1 MNREQYDKP
10 TRECMPLGPV
20 VSKSAGPAP
29 GSGPGLR
36 SSGDLAVE
44 TGVVGL
50 AGALGAGVALGRSD
64 GARAEAG
71 EQGHDGAQRL
81 SVGDRADRRAD
92 GARLHRA
99 LDAAEGEDAVV
110 VETRR
115 VRGGVS

>member
-1 MNREQYDKP
+1 MNREHYAKP
-10 TRECMPLGPV
+10 TRECMPLGPL

-71 EQGHDGAQRL
+71 EQGRDGGQRL
-81 SVGDRADRRAD
+81 SVSDRAGRRAD
-92 GARLHRA
+92 GARLDRH
-99 LDAAEGEDAVV
+99 LDAAEVEDAVV
-110 VETRR
+110 VEAAR
-115 VRGGVS
+115 VRGVV